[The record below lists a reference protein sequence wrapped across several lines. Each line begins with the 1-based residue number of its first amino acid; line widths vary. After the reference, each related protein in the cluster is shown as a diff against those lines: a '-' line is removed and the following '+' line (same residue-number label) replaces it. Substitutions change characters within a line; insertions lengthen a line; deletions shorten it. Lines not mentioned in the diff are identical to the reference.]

1 MRQNFIHRRV
11 IIKSNTGAVKLKT
24 VIYADILVIINIM
37 VNYLLLR
44 ASTAITG
51 HSFKPIRFLLSSA
64 AGGLFS
70 LIIFVENISVAVNII
85 TKLVFLAVMMLIAFE
100 IKSGKVFIKCCAA
113 FLAANFVFAGIMF
126 AICTAFF
133 PHSALYK
140 NGVVYFDIDI
150 LTLTVSTV
158 ICYFTLSLI
167 ARFTKSRTPEKCI
180 YTLEIFYENKSVT
193 GKALFDSGNT
203 LCDCFSGKPVI
214 IAEKDFIAPLLEKTD
229 IIDARNFRLIPFT
242 TIKNGG
248 ALPAFSADKVRVFIG
263 KNAIETSGIYIGVTE
278 KKIISGGYSA
288 LIGTPFFDATETCTH
303 SERGRKTDYEKNI

>member
-1 MRQNFIHRRV
+1 M
-11 IIKSNTGAVKLKT
+11 NTGAVRLKT

-51 HSFKPIRFLLSSA
+51 HSFKPLRFLLSSA
-64 AGGLFS
+64 AGGIFS
-70 LIIFVENISVAVNII
+70 LIIFIENIPIAVNII
-85 TKLVFLAVMMLIAFE
+85 AKLVFLAVMMLIAFE
-100 IKSGKVFIKCCAA
+100 IKSGKAFVKCCAA

-126 AICTAFF
+126 AVCTAFF

-167 ARFTKSRTPEKCI
+167 ARFTKSKTPDKCI
-180 YTLEIFYENKSVT
+180 YTIRITYEGKAVE

-203 LCDCFSGKPVI
+203 LCDCFSGKPVV
-214 IAEKDFIAPLLEKTD
+214 IAEKEFIEPLLNNAD
-229 IIDARNFRLIPFT
+229 ITSAKNFRLIPFT
-242 TIKNGG
+242 TIRNGG
-248 ALPAFSADKVRVFIG
+248 ALPSFSADKVGILISG
-263 KNAIETSGIYIGVTE
+263 KMVETSGIYIGVTE
-278 KKIISGGYSA
+278 KKIVSGGYSA
-288 LIGTPFFDATETCTH
+288 LIGTPFFDAAENQIKL
-303 SERGRKTDYEKNI
+303 ERGRKSDYEKSI

>member
-1 MRQNFIHRRV
+1 M
-11 IIKSNTGAVKLKT
+11 NTGAVTLKT
-24 VIYADILVIINIM
+24 VIYADILVVINIM

-51 HSFKPIRFLLSSA
+51 HSFKPLRFLLSSA

-85 TKLVFLAVMMLIAFE
+85 AKLVFLAVMMLIAFE
-100 IKSGKVFIKCCAA
+100 IKSGKAFIKCCAA

-126 AICTAFF
+126 AVCTAFF
-133 PHSALYK
+133 PNSALYK

-167 ARFTKSRTPEKCI
+167 ARFTKSKTPDKCI
-180 YTLEIFYENKSVT
+180 YTIRITCGKKTVE

-203 LCDCFSGKPVI
+203 LCDCFSGKPVV
-214 IAEKDFIAPLLEKTD
+214 IAEKEFIGPLLENAD
-229 IIDARNFRLIPFT
+229 ITAAKNFRLIPFT
-242 TIKNGG
+242 TIRNGG
-248 ALPAFSADKVRVFIG
+248 ALPSFSADKVGILIG
-263 KNAIETSGIYIGVTE
+263 GKMVEISGIYIGVTE
-278 KKIISGGYSA
+278 KKIVSGGYSA
-288 LIGTPFFDATETCTH
+288 LIGTPFFDAAENQIKL
-303 SERGRKTDYEKNI
+303 ERGRKSNHEKSI